1 MTPFLTDTPKKNDK
15 GAHPILL
22 LLALSKTWNWVAE
35 RRRFQNNAGYLKLVF
50 SDLPPGGKSM
60 FQVEKKLRK
69 LRIER
74 RPYPRLPRGSRG
86 VAGRE
91 GCPGLSGALPHRVT
105 RSHRG
110 VYQRAVVLARS
121 HQVDQEIKKNSFANS
136 PDHEWRGLIPNTI
149 LGKADLNSFTET

>member
-1 MTPFLTDTPKKNDK
+1 MIPFPKDTLQEKVKDLDT
-15 GAHPILL
+15 HPILL

-35 RRRFQNNAGYLKLVF
+35 RRLFQNNDGYLKLVF
-50 SDLPPGGKSM
+50 SDLPQGGGSM
-60 FQVEKKLRK
+60 SQVEKKLRK

-105 RSHRG
+105 RSRRG
-110 VYQRAVVLARS
+110 VYQRAVVLVWS
-121 HQVDQEIKKNSFANS
+121 HQGDQEIKRN
-136 PDHEWRGLIPNTI
+136 PLPILLIMNEGVWFPI
-149 LGKADLNSFTET
+149 QF